1 MSKIRKSKNQLRR
14 ERAKLK
20 KKEVNE
26 HEIGNNNEKVDLNDE
41 TVEPEVPEIKVID
54 KETTKPL
61 EENKENDDILFA
73 QFQNVFQKFENKE
86 EHHEDRTEDLNPK
99 GELLAEQAEDDSSS
113 ASSSDEDEEENQ
125 PLSKRQLR
133 KLNKVSLAELK
144 SSTSR
149 PQLVEWF
156 DVDSHDPFLHVAL
169 KSQLNCVP
177 IPPHWTNKRDYL
189 SGRKGVERV
198 PFQLPKFILDTGIQD
213 MRNTDAENESTLRQ
227 LQRDRVQPKMG
238 KLDIDYQKLHDAF
251 FKFQTKPKLYAFG
264 DLFYEGR
271 ESYDEYSTDVGV
283 IRPGI
288 VSKDL
293 RRALGM
299 HEDDTRVP
307 PPWLQV
313 MAKIGKPPAYKD
325 LYIPGLDME
334 YNNEGYTHLKEKS
347 KPNGDVAIELFGQIT
362 LDMEEES
369 EEEESEEEE
378 EEADNSENEDEKEE
392 AVDQPE
398 YEIESESEPEGDHAQ
413 KTSISEFGGTKASA
427 KVKGT
432 SSTENKPLYQI
443 LQENDKASNSPLTN
457 KGYDVSIEATPSAT
471 NKRSA
476 EEPKTNEKK
485 KFKF

>member
-1 MSKIRKSKNQLRR
+1 MSKIRKSKNQQRR

-20 KKEVNE
+20 KKEVNGN
-26 HEIGNNNEKVDLNDE
+26 EIGNNSEQANPIDE
-41 TVEPEVPEIKVID
+41 TVESEIPEVAVID
-54 KETTKPL
+54 KESTKQID
-61 EENKENDDILFA
+61 ENDDVLFA

-86 EHHEDRTEDLNPK
+86 EHQEGQTEESNPK
-99 GELLAEQAEDDSSS
+99 GDLLTEEADDDSSS
-113 ASSSDEDEEENQ
+113 ASSSDEEEEENQ

-227 LQRDRVQPKMG
+227 SQRDRVQPKMG

-271 ESYDEYSTDVGV
+271 ESHDEYSTEVGV

-299 HEDDTRVP
+299 HEDDPKIP

-334 YNNEGYTHLKEKS
+334 YNNEGYTHSKEKS
-347 KPNGDVAIELFGQIT
+347 KSTVGNVVELFGQIT
-362 LDMEEES
+362 SDIEEES
-369 EEEESEEEE
+369 EEEGT
-378 EEADNSENEDEKEE
+378 DDSENEGEKEE
-392 AVDQPE
+392 AADQPD
-398 YEIESESEPEGDHAQ
+398 YEPESEPESEGDHTQ
-413 KTSISEFGGTKASA
+413 KTSISEFGGTKASS
-427 KVKGT
+427 KPKGI

-457 KGYDVSIEATPSAT
+457 KGYDVSIEATPST
-471 NKRSA
+471 NNKRPAA
-476 EEPKTNEKK
+476 ETNTNEKK